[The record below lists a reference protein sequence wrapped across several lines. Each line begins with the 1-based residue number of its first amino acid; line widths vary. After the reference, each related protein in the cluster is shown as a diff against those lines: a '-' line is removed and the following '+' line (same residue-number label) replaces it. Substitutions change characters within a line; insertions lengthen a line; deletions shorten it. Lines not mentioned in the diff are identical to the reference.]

1 MSSMNIRGCADGET
15 SAEDVP
21 ACGPTSTSR
30 LPVRKLTKRPPEVDG
45 ESVSKRQRLD
55 GMLHADGVG
64 KGQQQQRSLS
74 TMSLYRPS
82 AATRPAKVFSA
93 ITSRHTSAPQQVK
106 AAVPPRHSAGQLA
119 RASRAR
125 PPAGAPSTTA
135 ARDKK
140 SLVAASAATSAAPK
154 AAASGTA
161 RKLPAWDIK
170 GRLGLMEANWSQD
183 QARIKMLEQMV
194 GELEGVR
201 VLRER
206 ETSVSSE
213 QVSRLQSELSKTETE
228 LGPLR
233 RQVQEL
239 TEELSAAARA
249 RQRAERDLEARDA
262 ENAELR
268 RSVAEAS
275 ALRLAMT
282 TQIDVAEC
290 RLRERESA
298 LREAGER
305 EAALGAEV
313 ATLSASIEEQG
324 RTLQKYE
331 TERRYLHNLVQELKG
346 NIRVFCR
353 VRPLLGNEV
362 TKSAEHICFPS
373 MDDSGI
379 ALVKQEE
386 SHTGRGESKPL
397 RYEFSF
403 DKVFQPSC
411 SQGDVFQEISQL
423 VQSALDGYNVSI
435 FAYGQTGSGK
445 TFTMEGPD
453 EADFSPHTEGVIPR
467 AVKQIFSAA
476 RQLEPKGWNY
486 TFRASFIEIYNENLR
501 DLLAGPRTGKSQ
513 PLEIK
518 QAPLKGSGGSA
529 AAAAT
534 TAQLTVTNLLYT
546 PVTTEAELER
556 LLLIAK
562 GNRSVASTAANNR
575 SSRSHSVFQLHIR
588 GSNDVT
594 GQQFTSQLNL
604 VDLAGS
610 ERLDKSQST
619 GERLKEAQHIN
630 SSLTSLALVIMALS
644 NKEQHIPY
652 RNSKLTYLLQNC
664 LGGNSKTLM
673 FINLSPSEDNFSETL
688 NSLRFATKVNECVI
702 GTAQANRT

>member
-1 MSSMNIRGCADGET
+1 MVASSPCVFPRAQASG
-15 SAEDVP
+15 
-21 ACGPTSTSR
+21 SR
-30 LPVRKLTKRPPEVDG
+30 
-45 ESVSKRQRLD
+45 
-55 GMLHADGVG
+55 
-64 KGQQQQRSLS
+64 
-74 TMSLYRPS
+74 
-82 AATRPAKVFSA
+82 
-93 ITSRHTSAPQQVK
+93 
-106 AAVPPRHSAGQLA
+106 
-119 RASRAR
+119 
-125 PPAGAPSTTA
+125 
-135 ARDKK
+135 
-140 SLVAASAATSAAPK
+140 
-154 AAASGTA
+154 ASGTA

-228 LGPLR
+228 VAPLR

-305 EAALGAEV
+305 EAALVAEM
-313 ATLSASIEEQG
+313 AALSASIEEQG

-501 DLLAGPRTGKSQ
+501 DLLAGPRAGKSQ

-518 QAPLKGSGGSA
+518 QAPIKGSGSSA
-529 AAAAT
+529 ATT

-546 PVTTEAELER
+546 PVTSETELER

-588 GSNDVT
+588 GSNDAT

>member
-1 MSSMNIRGCADGET
+1 MSSINIRGCADGET

-21 ACGPTSTSR
+21 ACGPTSR
-30 LPVRKLTKRPPEVDG
+30 LPVRKLAKRPPEVDG
-45 ESVSKRQRLD
+45 ESVGKRQRLD

-64 KGQQQQRSLS
+64 KGQQQRSLS
-74 TMSLYRPS
+74 TLSLYRPS

-93 ITSRHTSAPQQVK
+93 ITSRHTSAPQHAK
-106 AAVPPRHSAGQLA
+106 AAVQPRHLAGQLS
-119 RASRAR
+119 RASHAR
-125 PPAGAPSTTA
+125 PPASVPSA
-135 ARDKK
+135 AVARDKK
-140 SLVAASAATSAAPK
+140 SLVASSAATSAAPK
-154 AAASGTA
+154 ATASGTA

-194 GELEGVR
+194 GDLEGVR

-228 LGPLR
+228 LAPLR
-233 RQVQEL
+233 RQVLEL

-262 ENAELR
+262 ENAGLR

-282 TQIDVAEC
+282 TQIDVVEC

-305 EAALGAEV
+305 EAALTAEV
-313 ATLSASIEEQG
+313 AALSASLDEQA

-353 VRPLLGNEV
+353 VRPLLGDEV
-362 TKSAEHICFPS
+362 SKSAGHICFPS

-403 DKVFQPSC
+403 DKVFQSGC
-411 SQGDVFQEISQL
+411 SQSDVFQEISQL

-453 EADFSPHTEGVIPR
+453 GADFSPHTEGVIPR

-501 DLLAGPRTGKSQ
+501 DLLAGPRAGKSQ

-518 QAPLKGSGGSA
+518 QAPAKGSGGSGA
-529 AAAAT
+529 AAA
-534 TAQLTVTNLLYT
+534 AQLTVTNLLYT
-546 PVTTEAELER
+546 PVTSEAELER

-588 GSNDVT
+588 GSNEAT